1 MSSQPKV
8 GLENRSAILPTPEAK
23 PIGPG
28 LLGPNY
34 SFADN
39 LPLPGEVGVRNGDDL
54 QSVTDSV
61 KAVAYYVDMIGF
73 GEASSGMSRGVG
85 PGGGPKPLG
94 VNTWMKTGLI
104 CSNGAEM
111 WTYNEGIPTG
121 DALGTTFKNALKSAG
136 FPAMRGL
143 APGMLEDAQTALNP
157 IPIMKTMFGSG
168 FPQCRLTEKRVGD
181 QDGRI
186 QNKSTDSYY
195 IDNPETVTDKD
206 GKPYKEGNGIPY
218 QKRWTYD
225 ADLTQ
230 VQWNAAPKTHCPDG
244 SLVVNHK
251 DSKCSNP
258 LISKVKEGFCGS
270 WSTSL
275 LLTASI
281 LGVAVLVSRI
291 RR

>member
-23 PIGPG
+23 PTGPG
-28 LLGPNY
+28 LFGPNY

-85 PGGGPKPLG
+85 PGGGPKALG

-111 WTYNEGIPTG
+111 WVYNEGIPTG
-121 DALGTTFKNALKSAG
+121 DALGVTFKNALKSAG

-186 QNKSTDSYY
+186 QNKSTNSYY
-195 IDNPETVTDKD
+195 VDNPETVTDKD
-206 GKPYKEGNGIPY
+206 GKLYKEGNGIPY

-230 VQWNAAPKTHCPDG
+230 VQWKAAPKTHCPDG

-251 DSKCSNP
+251 DSRCGNP
-258 LISKVKEGFCGS
+258 LIIKAKEGFCGS

-281 LGVAVLVSRI
+281 LGIAVLVSRV

>member
-8 GLENRSAILPTPEAK
+8 GLENRNAILPTPEAK
-23 PIGPG
+23 PMGPG

-39 LPLPGEVGVRNGDDL
+39 LPLPGQAGVRDGDDL

-85 PGGGPKPLG
+85 PGGGPKALG

-121 DALGTTFKNALKSAG
+121 DALGVTFKNALKSAG

-143 APGMLEDAQTALNP
+143 APGMLEDAETALNP
-157 IPIMKTMFGSG
+157 VPIMKTMFGSG
-168 FPQCRLTEKRVGD
+168 FPQCRLVEKRVGD

-186 QNKSTDSYY
+186 KNDSTNAYY
-195 IDNPETVTDKD
+195 VDNPETVYQKD
-206 GKPYKEGNGIPY
+206 GAPH
-218 QKRWTYD
+218 QKRWAYE

-230 VQWNAAPKTHCPDG
+230 VQWKAAPKSHCPDG
-244 SLVVNHK
+244 SLVVSHR
-251 DSKCSNP
+251 DSNCKNP
-258 LISKVKEGFCGS
+258 LPSNANEGFCGS
-270 WSTSL
+270 WPTSL

-281 LGVAVLVSRI
+281 LGVAVLVSRV